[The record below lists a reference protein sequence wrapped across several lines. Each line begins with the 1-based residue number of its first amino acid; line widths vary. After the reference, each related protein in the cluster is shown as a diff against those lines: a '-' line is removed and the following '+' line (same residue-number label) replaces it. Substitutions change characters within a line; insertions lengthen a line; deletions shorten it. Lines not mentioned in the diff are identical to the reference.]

1 MFRIC
6 PKGTIVL
13 LILCAGFAGC
23 RGNSTLSSQTQSSG
37 TAPVVLALTDSPPTN
52 VSILS
57 AEVTLTGAT
66 LNPGNV
72 PLLASPATL
81 ELTRLQTDIAYLST
95 TSVNAGSY
103 TTLSLT
109 FANPLLTIENDTAS
123 PIVSGATTCNVG
135 AICTIAP
142 TSTANLS
149 TTSILPTLMIS
160 ANTGGGVLVG
170 VH

>member
-23 RGNSTLSSQTQSSG
+23 RGNSTLSSQNQSSG

-52 VSILS
+52 VTILS
-57 AEVTLTGAT
+57 AEVTLTGVT

-81 ELTRLQTDIAYLST
+81 ELTRLQTDVAYLST

-103 TTLSLT
+103 TSLT
-109 FANPLLTIENDTAS
+109 LTFSNPTLTIENDTGS
-123 PIVSGATTCNVG
+123 SLATGGNNPACSAG
-135 AICTIAP
+135 AICTIQSVA
-142 TSTANLS
+142 TNLS
-149 TTSILPTLMIS
+149 TTITPLAFT
-160 ANTGGGVLVG
+160 V
-170 VH
+170 

>member
-1 MFRIC
+1 MFRIR
-6 PKGTIVL
+6 PKGTIAL
-13 LILCAGFAGC
+13 LILCAGLAGC
-23 RGNSTLSSQTQSSG
+23 GGNSTLSSQTPSSG
-37 TAPVVLALTDSPPTN
+37 TAPVVLTLTDSPPTN
-52 VSILS
+52 VIILS

-103 TTLSLT
+103 TSLSLT

-123 PIVSGATTCNVG
+123 
-135 AICTIAP
+135 
-142 TSTANLS
+142 
-149 TTSILPTLMIS
+149 SI
-160 ANTGGGVLVG
+160 
-170 VH
+170 